1 MSRYVPKHLRQAGA
15 ENAEV
20 YAPGHTPSTGAEI
33 KSVTYEHGVAAADA
47 YGKTTASNA
56 YVQGGPFSYYEDL
69 LLLAEHGAAA
79 DRAVESPVL
88 RGRVQQAI
96 PAARNRGDNIERVKA
111 RLATTGNCPTIAP
124 PRGVPLRKTLQIR
137 R

>member
-47 YGKTTASNA
+47 YGKTTASNP

-69 LLLAEHGAAA
+69 CSWPSTAPQLTGRWSRPYYGAASNK
-79 DRAVESPVL
+79 RSPL
-88 RGRVQQAI
+88 
-96 PAARNRGDNIERVKA
+96 PATG
-111 RLATTGNCPTIAP
+111 ATTSSASRPAWPRLVTAP
-124 PRGVPLRKTLQIR
+124 RLPRHEASP
-137 R
+137 

>member
-1 MSRYVPKHLRQAGA
+1 MPRSTP
-15 ENAEV
+15 
-20 YAPGHTPSTGAEI
+20 PGHTPSTGAEI

-124 PRGVPLRKTLQIR
+124 PRGVP
-137 R
+137 